1 GALRRFRDGQGARP
15 QRAHAAHRPGAGQS
29 PRCRAHRGRAFGPPL
44 HGYAARGADRPAR
57 RDDLGTGSGDGPQ
70 PHGVLG
76 NAVSAAASDGSR
88 TAMTLVQVMPQ
99 DDRQQVLLRTTDRDE
114 IAEVLAPYG
123 IRLEQWPLR
132 ELPAEATKEQLL
144 AAYED
149 EVAAVCARGGYRL
162 VDVVR
167 MTPQPQ
173 DPQWRAGAETARRR
187 FLDEHRHAE
196 DEVRFFAEGSGCFY
210 LHL

>member
-1 GALRRFRDGQGARP
+1 
-15 QRAHAAHRPGAGQS
+15 
-29 PRCRAHRGRAFGPPL
+29 
-44 HGYAARGADRPAR
+44 
-57 RDDLGTGSGDGPQ
+57 
-70 PHGVLG
+70 
-76 NAVSAAASDGSR
+76 
-88 TAMTLVQVMPQ
+88 MTLVQVMPQ

-210 LHL
+210 LHLDDKVYALVCEAGDLISVPAGTTHWFDMGSVPHFCAIRFFRGEDGWIGDFTGSPISSTMPTLDELVG